1 MSKNKSNTVS
11 GNAAKTGKK
20 NKTNE
25 DHLVAAMKDITKILE
40 LSAKGMDTTE
50 IASKVKV
57 GISYVA
63 EVVSKGVDTMEDQ
76 LRAGYGMPAK
86 DATTGDNAG
95 TGAETV
101 NTSPIDTVTESKAEK
116 VVRIK
121 AEKAV
126 AKGKAKAE
134 KEAAKAAK
142 AAKKAEKPEKV
153 PSEIKAQKE
162 KRTREN
168 AILKSIEES
177 NGAGCTLEAIG
188 KRANE
193 ILSIDRK
200 SWTGTL
206 GAMKRANEISYN
218 KETKLYN
225 VVV

>member
-1 MSKNKSNTVS
+1 MSSKKSNTVS

-20 NKTNE
+20 NKTSE
-25 DHLVAAMKDITKILE
+25 DHLAAAMKDVTKILE
-40 LSAKGMDTTE
+40 LSTKGMDTTE

-57 GISYVA
+57 GVSYVA
-63 EVVSKGVDTMEDQ
+63 EVVSKGADTMEDQ

-116 VVRIK
+116 AARVK
-121 AEKAV
+121 AEKAA
-126 AKGKAKAE
+126 AKEKAKAD
-134 KEAAKAAK
+134 KEAAK
-142 AAKKAEKPEKV
+142 AAKKAEKADKV
-153 PSEIKAQKE
+153 PAEPKAPKE

-168 AILKSIEES
+168 AILKAIEES

-188 KRANE
+188 TRANE
-193 ILSIDRK
+193 ILSITRK

-206 GAMKRANEISYN
+206 GAMKRANEITYN
-218 KETKLYN
+218 KESKLYN
-225 VVV
+225 LP